1 MDLAKLFSNPTAWR
15 ILMSFDDDLE
25 HTTKEIAEHL
35 SDVPAPTIYRYIN
48 NMIENGLLLVK
59 EERKVRGS
67 RERILVANNDWCK
80 RFSVAE
86 YSSPFFMDLIN
97 RFNRYVQTHQHINSH
112 DMYDEDRLFLAKLV
126 LYLDDDDM
134 DALVDD
140 YNAFAAKYV
149 KISEES
155 KNKKGKKG
163 KLRILNV
170 ISAPGEFE

>member
-15 ILMSFDDDLE
+15 ILMFFEDDKE
-25 HTTKEIAEHL
+25 HTTKEVAEYL
-35 SDVPAPTIYRYIN
+35 SDIPVPTLYRHIN
-48 NMIENGLLLVK
+48 YLIENGLLIVK

-67 RERILVANNDWCK
+67 RERILVTNNDWLE

-86 YSSPFFMDLIN
+86 YSSPFFIDLIN

-112 DMYDEDRLFLAKLV
+112 DMYDEDRLFLAKLM
-126 LYLDDDDM
+126 LYLDDDEM

-140 YNAFAAKYV
+140 YNAFAQKYV
-149 KISEES
+149 NISEERKF
-155 KNKKGKKG
+155 KNSNKG
-163 KLRILNV
+163 KLRIINI